1 MAQEITKTSIGGE
14 KDILLAPHLAF
25 TISAKVGNTGV
36 SNDPTTGKKILKAGS
51 PVGAATSV
59 LAKRDTVLN
68 LTLQTAAAQ
77 AQGVLRHDV
86 DVTSGTVNAEV
97 VITGVVDS
105 SKCPVIHDDI
115 KAALTHLLF
124 VNGGKY

>member
-14 KDILLAPHLAF
+14 KDILLSPLAF

-36 SNDPTTGKKILKAGS
+36 TSDSTTGKKILKAGS

-59 LAKRDTVLN
+59 LTKRDTVLS
-68 LTLQTAAAQ
+68 LTLQAAAAQ

-97 VITGVVDS
+97 VIIGVVDS

>member
-25 TISAKVGNTGV
+25 TITAKVGNTGV
-36 SNDPTTGKKILKAGS
+36 SNDSAGRKIIKAGS

-59 LAKRDTVLN
+59 LANRATVLN
-68 LTLQTAAAQ
+68 LTAQAQAAQ

-86 DVTSGTVNAEV
+86 DVTNGTVSAEV

-105 SKCPVIHDDI
+105 SKCPTIHDDI
-115 KAALTHLLF
+115 KGALTHLLF